1 MKIDTLGVQA
11 FVAIAD
17 HGSFSRAAQA
27 LHITQ
32 TGLTRRLQN
41 LESFLGVKLVE
52 RTTLGRVQQ
61 RGPSSC
67 QSIALHS
74 ANRRI
79 STRARNRQRRPV
91 CDSRSVDSH

>member
-1 MKIDTLGVQA
+1 
-11 FVAIAD
+11 
-17 HGSFSRAAQA
+17 
-27 LHITQ
+27 
-32 TGLTRRLQN
+32 
-41 LESFLGVKLVE
+41 VKLVE